1 MFYWILSTIINSVST
16 IFWKKALWMSNVS
29 KYLFAILWNS
39 PWIIIFLL
47 FLYFWYFNLNIFL
60 DFKIVLVLFFWLSL
74 SIFWWFIQQKLYT
87 INRISDLA
95 PYDNLDKLFIIIIW
109 FFIYWNTSIFSLFIA
124 ILTVL
129 LISLFTLNFK
139 KLRFPKSFWL
149 IVLSKFLN
157 SIKILIIGY
166 ILLKYTFQTVTA
178 LEAIIS
184 FLIYLSLLKVSDYKA
199 IKTLKKDFLFNRY
212 LGSIL
217 SWIAYLISLF
227 LISDLWLTISTLL
240 WFLWLGFTL
249 ILSYFFLWD
258 KPDKKNI
265 ILALI
270 VFILVSIGYYFK

>member
-184 FLIYLSLLKVSDYKA
+184 FLIYLSLLKISDYKA